1 MGINGSKNQYS
12 FNDHYYIVE
21 DSFPADSFYRLQS
34 KITDELFVGRE
45 IQCLDK

>member
-12 FNDHYYIVE
+12 FNDHYYVVE
-21 DSFPADSFYRLQS
+21 DSFPTDSFYRLQS